1 MEDNQ
6 ILWEAKMSALR
17 SVQEGIMLL
26 KESIKT
32 LESKVEEKGISGDYS
47 TNHDCVRYS
56 QKIWQGCLRLSEL
69 KKLQNEVDGLDTFGL
84 PRRKQND

>member
-1 MEDNQ
+1 MDDTQ

-17 SVQEGIMLL
+17 SIQEGIKLL

-32 LESKVEEKGISGDYS
+32 LESKVEEKGISADYS

-56 QKIWQGCLRLSEL
+56 QKIWQGCLRLNEL
-69 KKLQNEVDGLDTFGL
+69 KKLQNEVDGLNIFGL
-84 PRRKQND
+84 PRRKEND